1 MSKNVS
7 KAGMKFRRFLNKL
20 GKYSMFVIT
29 VITCYNITA
38 HLFELRTERI
48 KQEKNKRILIAVVSV
63 FSWILGILAIFAV
76 LVKYVKYLKKGYLLD
91 LFDTE
96 DYDVIEPDEETP
108 AECIIRSE
116 LYGSEDSNAHE
127 RLNLIH
133 IPLDEEA
140 CEDDY
145 K

>member
-1 MSKNVS
+1 MSKNLS

-20 GKYSMFVIT
+20 GKYSMFAVS
-29 VITCYNITA
+29 VITCYNITN
-38 HLFELRTERI
+38 HLFELRSERLKKE
-48 KQEKNKRILIAVVSV
+48 KQKRTLIAIFSAL
-63 FSWILGILAIFAV
+63 SWIVGSVAVIIAIM
-76 LVKYVKYLKKGYLLD
+76 KYIKYLKKGYLLD

-108 AECIIRSE
+108 AECFIKSD
-116 LYGSEDSNAHE
+116 LYGPEESEEHE
-127 RLNLIH
+127 KLNRNH

-145 K
+145 Q

>member
-29 VITCYNITA
+29 VITCYNITT
-38 HLFELRTERI
+38 HLFEIRAERI
-48 KQEKNKRILIAVVSV
+48 KKEKNKRILIAI
-63 FSWILGILAIFAV
+63 FSALAWIFGIAVIFAAMI
-76 LVKYVKYLKKGYLLD
+76 KYIKYLKKGYLLD

-96 DYDVIEPDEETP
+96 DYDVIEPDEENP

-116 LYGSEDSNAHE
+116 LYGSEETDEHE
-127 RLNLIH
+127 KLNRKH
-133 IPLDEEA
+133 IPLDEDA

>member
-7 KAGMKFRRFLNKL
+7 KAGIRFRRVLHKL
-20 GKYSMFVIT
+20 GKYTMFIIT
-29 VITCYNITA
+29 VITCYNITT
-38 HLFELRTERI
+38 HLFELRAERI
-48 KQEKNKRILIAVVSV
+48 KKEESKRTAIAVISAL
-63 FSWILGILAIFAV
+63 SWTFGICAV
-76 LVKYVKYLKKGYLLD
+76 LTGIIKYIKYLKKGYLLD

-96 DYDVIEPDEETP
+96 DYDVIEPDEENP
-108 AECIIRSE
+108 AESIIRSE
-116 LYGSEDSNAHE
+116 LYGIEENEEHE
-127 RLNLIH
+127 KLNCMH

>member
-7 KAGMKFRRFLNKL
+7 KAGIKIRRVLNKL
-20 GKYSMFVIT
+20 GKYTMFVIT
-29 VITCYNITA
+29 VITCYNITT
-38 HLFELRTERI
+38 HLFELRAERI
-48 KQEKNKRILIAVVSV
+48 KKEKNKRTIIAVFSV
-63 FSWILGILAIFAV
+63 LSWIIGICAALAGIF
-76 LVKYVKYLKKGYLLD
+76 KYIKYLKKGYLLD

-108 AECIIRSE
+108 AESMIKSE
-116 LYGSEDSNAHE
+116 LYGCEDAEEHE
-127 RLNLIH
+127 KLNYKH
-133 IPLDEEA
+133 IPLDEDA

>member
-1 MSKNVS
+1 MSKNIS
-7 KAGMKFRRFLNKL
+7 KAGMKFRRILYKL

-29 VITCYNITA
+29 VITCYNITTQ
-38 HLFELRTERI
+38 LFELRAEKI
-48 KQEKNKRILIAVVSV
+48 KKEKNKRAWIAVFSTL
-63 FSWILGILAIFAV
+63 SWIVGIIAAFAA
-76 LVKYVKYLKKGYLLD
+76 LMKYIKYLKKGYLLD

-96 DYDVIEPDEETP
+96 DYDVIEPEEENP
-108 AECIIRSE
+108 AESFIKSE
-116 LYGSEDSNAHE
+116 LYESEESEEHE
-127 RLNLIH
+127 KLNRTH